1 MFEGMF
7 YMFVEVSEH
16 GMFRMEDQKETGP
29 SLLSLLL
36 PLCLFNSRQSG
47 FWTGWQAPGL
57 ERVCVED
64 EAEAQKLAAGAARA
78 AVTLSECRS
87 HSEPESLTLLLH
99 TEVSLSLFLGS
110 ARSLALSLSLSRAR
124 SVTPIN
130 IV

>member
-64 EAEAQKLAAGAARA
+64 EAEAQQQLALQWRC
-78 AVTLSECRS
+78 LSVGLTQSQS
-87 HSEPESLTLLLH
+87 HSLSYSTQR
-99 TEVSLSLFLGS
+99 SLSLSSLGAL
-110 ARSLALSLSLSRAR
+110 ARWLSLSLSLARAL
-124 SVTPIN
+124 
-130 IV
+130 